1 MLLAA
6 LMHLACAAHAA
17 VPGWIICTAL
27 SYLTTTQCVRILSGL
42 GAGCY
47 SRRSVVPALL
57 WFCAC
62 STRLGWIVIYLI
74 VIEVIVGLL
83 EILGL
88 FGVVGEH

>member
-1 MLLAA
+1 MCTSDFICLALPA
-6 LMHLACAAHAA
+6 TDAA
-17 VPGWIICTAL
+17 
-27 SYLTTTQCVRILSGL
+27 
-42 GAGCY
+42 
-47 SRRSVVPALL
+47 VVPAVL
-57 WFCAC
+57 WLCAC

>member
-1 MLLAA
+1 MYRAPCCVKLNRFCSVQHLSPIPMRSSHYKAGCWLL
-6 LMHLACAAHAA
+6 LISSNSSQFRTDAA
-17 VPGWIICTAL
+17 VV
-27 SYLTTTQCVRILSGL
+27 S
-42 GAGCY
+42 
-47 SRRSVVPALL
+47 ALL
-57 WFCAC
+57 WFSAC